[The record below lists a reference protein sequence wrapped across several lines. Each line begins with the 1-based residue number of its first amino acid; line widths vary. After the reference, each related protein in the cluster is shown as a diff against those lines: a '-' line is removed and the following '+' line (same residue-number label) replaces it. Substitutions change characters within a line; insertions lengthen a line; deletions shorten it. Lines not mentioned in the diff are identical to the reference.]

1 MKKRLA
7 LILAIIMALVIAMP
21 VMAGQRETSAAEPR
35 GYSADGH
42 INAGVKSSDF
52 TVDVHDP
59 ALEIDVWGQ
68 LWFNAADKYYIA
80 NTEDDT
86 FTMGVAVP
94 EGVSLDRCYIQTAYD
109 WWQPVFFTDLPYE
122 NGYYIYSGPIDSIY
136 TTGYNFTD
144 VQIYIDQT
152 YNPDGHY
159 PNRIINVY
167 ATPDDADSFCSEF
180 DGAGWEYID
189 EPTEPSVFAVD
200 VHDPALEIDV
210 WGQLWFNAAD
220 KYYIANSEDDTFT
233 LGVSI
238 PDGVSLDRCYIQTAY
253 DMWQP
258 VFFTD
263 LPYENGYYIYSGPID
278 SIYTT
283 GYNFTDVQIYVDQEY
298 NPDEHYPTMIINV
311 YATPDDADSFCSEF
325 EGSGWEYI
333 DDPGEPTPTP
343 EQPTPTPEQPTPT
356 PEQPTPT
363 PEQPTPT
370 PEQPTPTPE
379 QPTPTPEQ
387 PAPTPE
393 QPAATPEPEDP
404 PKAGGISFALAGAA
418 IAACGAAGIVIKKR
432 RG

>member
-144 VQIYIDQT
+144 VQIY
-152 YNPDGHY
+152 
-159 PNRIINVY
+159 
-167 ATPDDADSFCSEF
+167 
-180 DGAGWEYID
+180 
-189 EPTEPSVFAVD
+189 
-200 VHDPALEIDV
+200 
-210 WGQLWFNAAD
+210 
-220 KYYIANSEDDTFT
+220 
-233 LGVSI
+233 
-238 PDGVSLDRCYIQTAY
+238 
-253 DMWQP
+253 
-258 VFFTD
+258 
-263 LPYENGYYIYSGPID
+263 
-278 SIYTT
+278 
-283 GYNFTDVQIYVDQEY
+283 VDQEY

-333 DDPGEPTPTP
+333 DDPGDPTPTP

-370 PEQPTPTPE
+370 PGQPTPT
-379 QPTPTPEQ
+379 
-387 PAPTPE
+387 
-393 QPAATPEPEDP
+393 PEDP
-404 PKAGGISFALAGAA
+404 PKAGGPSLIIVGALTVAG
-418 IAACGAAGIVIKKR
+418 GGIGLIVRRRSSIKR
-432 RG
+432 R